1 MNAIEFG
8 KRLMYEAHFDL
19 KKNKKAMEK
28 QLKIT
33 NRIVKLQNE
42 FKKING
48 VTLGTVDHKM
58 LYQGK
63 EIVIP
68 VIEYKLTKESSL
80 LLSPIFAGI
89 VFIDD
94 SRATMKWIGNV
105 SGVHNNRKIGR
116 RYNTLNSEEFLQTI
130 IEYIKNEFS
139 DYNIKLNDE
148 RKKDLNRILSLIEI
162 TYNTRKK
169 LLVA

>member
-1 MNAIEFG
+1 MNEIEFG

-58 LYQGK
+58 YYQGK
-63 EIVIP
+63 EIIIP
-68 VIEYKLTKESSL
+68 IIEYKLTKESSL

-89 VFIDD
+89 VLSDD

-105 SGVHNNRKIGR
+105 SGVPNKRKFGKKYR
-116 RYNTLNSEEFLQTI
+116 RLNSKELLEAI
-130 IEYIKNEFS
+130 IEYMNNEFA

-148 RKKDLNRILSLIEI
+148 RKKELHRILSLIEI